1 MSEKIFAWLLRLY
14 PSRFRETYGDEILQL
29 FRDRARE
36 ETGLV
41 PRLRLWLN
49 LLADFAISIPR
60 EYFYAEPELLAASDQ
75 NMSGAPS
82 FYVLG
87 DESPRAGA
95 LISGAMLSVA
105 ALVAFSFLLG
115 QGGNRG
121 ASRPWARQSS
131 SGLGSLAS
139 ERPSSRPIPN
149 ENRNQSSPYAAANPA
164 AASAHEPSVT
174 AASNQPAMDATPFR
188 PDQPNPSA
196 SRPTSSFASAAWQ
209 PAQPSSS
216 PNRAVPGPSS
226 PNAPASAIEALSGES
241 GNDAAPSDQP
251 SDHEAQLD
259 AAERHRVVGAAA
271 ANLKQHYFDSQI
283 GEKMSDALL
292 AHEKRG
298 DDNAASGGVFAD
310 LLTRQMREV
319 SHDLHVVLVYSRDPL
334 PQHAVAPSPERL
346 ADYRTAL
353 QSTNCT
359 FEKVEILPHNVGY
372 LKLNSFP
379 DTGVC
384 QSTASAA
391 MRRLNHAGAIIFDLR
406 DNRGGMPDMV
416 AFMAAYLFDHPEY
429 LYNPR
434 ENTTEQSWTHSPIP
448 GNLLADKPVY
458 ILTSSSTFSGAEQF
472 CYDLKMLKRATLVGE
487 TTGGGAHSGVF
498 HRLDDHFGMGI
509 PEVKPINP
517 YSTPDWAET
526 GVEPDIKVPAA
537 DALKTA
543 VKLATSKLSKP

>member
-29 FRDRARE
+29 FRDRASE
-36 ETGLV
+36 EKGLV

-95 LISGAMLSVA
+95 LLSGAMLSVA
-105 ALVAFSFLLG
+105 ALAAFSFLLG

-121 ASRPWARQSS
+121 ASRPRAHQSS
-131 SGLGSLAS
+131 NGLGSLAS
-139 ERPSSRPIPN
+139 GRPASRPTHN
-149 ENRNQSSPYAAANPA
+149 QDRNQDRNESSSNAAANSPS
-164 AASAHEPSVT
+164 ASAQEQFAT
-174 AASNQPAMDATPFR
+174 ATSNQPAMDATPFR

-196 SRPTSSFASAAWQ
+196 SRPTSSFASPAWQ

-216 PNRAVPGPSS
+216 PSRALADASS
-226 PNAPASAIEALSGES
+226 TNTPASANNAPSWES
-241 GNDAAPSDQP
+241 GNDAAPSDQ
-251 SDHEAQLD
+251 EGQLD

-271 ANLKQHYFDSQI
+271 ANLKQHYFDSHVAQ
-283 GEKMSDALL
+283 EMSDALL
-292 AHEKRG
+292 AHETRG
-298 DDNAASGGVFAD
+298 DDNAPSAGVFAD

-319 SHDLHVVLVYSRDPL
+319 SHDPHLVLVYSRDPL
-334 PQHAVAPSPERL
+334 PQHAVGPSPEHL
-346 ADYRTAL
+346 ADYRNEL

-359 FEKVEILPHNVGY
+359 FEKVEILPRNVGY
-372 LKLNSFP
+372 LKLDSFP
-379 DTGVC
+379 DPAVC

-391 MRRLNHAGAIIFDLR
+391 MRRLNHANAIIFDLR

-434 ENTTEQSWTHSPIP
+434 ENTTEHSWTHSPIP

-458 ILTSSSTFSGAEQF
+458 ILTSSSTYSGAEQF

-498 HRLDDHFGMGI
+498 HRIDDHFGMGI

-517 YSTPDWAET
+517 FSTPDWAEA
-526 GVEPDIKVPAA
+526 GVEPDIKVSAA

-543 VKLATSKLSKP
+543 VKLATSKLPKP